1 MTSRPFLVFAAAA
14 SIVLVAC
21 GGGDSDAD
29 ATVPEITLIPTTIE
43 APLFEEGDGVVEPST
58 TDGADDSTSTAPASD
73 VDATVATPPATEA
86 PATVEADPG
95 TVTPAP
101 QAADPVPTE
110 PAPTSVGG
118 DFVLGPDGLGAI
130 PFGTEPEQ
138 TITFL
143 TSVLGAPT
151 ADTGWVDPFEIG
163 PCGGT
168 RIRRVDWNQLQLEFG
183 DASDV
188 VQGRDHF
195 YAYFYG
201 GEGSATVQ
209 PAGLQT
215 AEGVGVGSSVASLL
229 AAYPGVTLFQGD
241 DLIGPSFNVN
251 DNLTGRM
258 SGTADDDVVEVVIG
272 GLPCDG

>member
-1 MTSRPFLVFAAAA
+1 GS
-14 SIVLVAC
+14 
-21 GGGDSDAD
+21 DDAD
-29 ATVPEITLIPTTIE
+29 ATVPEITLITSTTE
-43 APLFEEGDGVVEPST
+43 APVFDEGDGVVEPPT
-58 TDGADDSTSTAPASD
+58 TDGTEDSGPTAPTSD
-73 VDATVATPPATEA
+73 VDTTVATPPSTAA
-86 PATVEADPG
+86 PTTLGSVP
-95 TVTPAP
+95 
-101 QAADPVPTE
+101 DPVTSAPE
-110 PAPTSVGG
+110 PSAPAPTDPAPASVGG
-118 DFVLGPDGLGAI
+118 DFVLGPDGLGAV

-163 PCGGT
+163 ACSGT

-201 GEGSATVQ
+201 REGSATAE

-215 AEGVGVGSSVASLL
+215 AEEIGVGSSVASLL
-229 AAYPGVTLFQGD
+229 AAYPGITLFQGD

-258 SGTADDDVVEVVIG
+258 SGTADDDVVEVVVG